1 MKFIKKFD
9 PVKVGDLVKYRHKH
23 ERFGVVLEIL
33 SDRHTGDNLLIQW
46 NDGRT
51 PWCVAESWIMP
62 F

>member
-1 MKFIKKFD
+1 MKFIKKFK

-23 ERFGVVLEIL
+23 ERFGVVVEIL
-33 SDRHTGDNLLIQW
+33 SGRPGGDNVMVQW